1 MPRVIETGVHLAF
14 PLGHHLHCL
23 IAQLPN
29 RLRRSTFGWAI
40 ADAETQWRSI
50 DSVLDLVV
58 EGRGNLKRLHFL
70 MFPESSVPVA
80 RFDEMLETIGNRF
93 RRNTVTMFGIEHVP
107 LRIYRSFLERF
118 REDNAEALAL
128 VDRDID
134 SGDVLDVP
142 VNWCCTA
149 VKEDDGRLR
158 VFLTAKSH
166 PFHGEE
172 FLDAYDDLYRG
183 RHLYLFRNR
192 ATAFNFMVLV
202 CVDYVYRSLYSSN
215 IRQIV
220 DHANQ
225 LFFTTRQTLSAL
237 FVVQTNPKPEHPVYR
252 DVLSGFYGEYLEDTP
267 GVRDT
272 MTVFGNS
279 SDESAIQGL
288 EGGTFGRSSV
298 VIGPRHH
305 LPHVEGEEYSSDDY
319 GGAPVWRLRFGT
331 GTRLYYLNLPID
343 HELDPRT
350 SRVPLKV
357 HAVLRP
363 TADGQWVQ
371 VKRGAVG
378 EERPVGEERAD
389 PRALTLLDGRRR
401 G

>member
-1 MPRVIETGVHLAF
+1 MPRIVEAGVNLAF

-70 MFPESSVPVA
+70 LFPESAVPVA
-80 RFDEMLETIGNRF
+80 RFDEMLETIGTRF
-93 RRNTVTMFGIEHVP
+93 RRDTVTMFGIEHVP

-118 REDNAEALAL
+118 RADNAEAIAL

-134 SGDVLDVP
+134 SGDVIDAP
-142 VNWCCTA
+142 VNWCCVA
-149 VKEDDGRLR
+149 VKEHDGRLR
-158 VFLTAKSH
+158 VFLEAKSH

-172 FLDAYDDLYRG
+172 FLDSSDDLYRG
-183 RHLYLFRNR
+183 RHFYLLRNR
-192 ATAFNFMVLV
+192 ATAFNFMALV
-202 CVDYVYRSLYSSN
+202 CVDYVYRSLYTSN

-225 LFFTTRQTLSAL
+225 LFFSTRQTLGAL
-237 FVVQTNPKPEHPVYR
+237 FVLQTNPKPEHPVYR

-272 MTVFGNS
+272 TTVFGNC

-288 EGGTFGRSSV
+288 EAGGSFGRSSV

-305 LPHVEGEEYSSDDY
+305 LPHVEGEEFSSDDL
-319 GGAPVWRLRFGT
+319 GGAPLWRLRFGT
-331 GTRLYYLNLPID
+331 ATRLYYLNLPID
-343 HELDPRT
+343 HEVDPRA

-363 TADGQWVQ
+363 TSDGQWVPL
-371 VKRGAVG
+371 KRGAAGDVH
-378 EERPVGEERAD
+378 AD
-389 PRALTLLDGRRR
+389 PKELTFLDAARRR
-401 G
+401 R